1 MGRRESERGSA
12 ATRLLVGVLV
22 LGLLAAVAYLGSEV
36 NHRRYRLEVKDGVL
50 EIERGRFLPMGFE
63 AYTPEN
69 DTLRPA
75 YAPVPVPPGTTVDT
89 ATVYGERSDLDGALY
104 RLFSTWAEA
113 RLKAGDDEAV
123 NAATSYLSR
132 AELLPGLAEG
142 QRASLHKLRG
152 QLALREG
159 ASHVTGASREL
170 ATARAQLLA
179 AERLGAVEGRAL
191 EPWLADL
198 DRLSGLCNDLA
209 GRLQSGRLG
218 PGSTAPA
225 LPAAPAEANPGA
237 PAPRAD
243 VTPPPDDAAAGQ
255 KHD

>member
-36 NHRRYRLEVKDGVL
+36 NHRRYRLQVKDGAL
-50 EIERGRFLPMGFE
+50 EVERGRFLPVGFE

-69 DTLRPA
+69 PSLRPA

-89 ATVYGERSDLDGALY
+89 TTVYGERSDLDGALY
-104 RLFSTWAEA
+104 RLLSTWAEA
-113 RLKAGDDEAV
+113 RLKTGDVESV
-123 NAATSYLSR
+123 RAATSYLSR
-132 AELLPGLAEG
+132 AELLPGLAEE

-159 ASHVTGASREL
+159 AAHVAGAGRALGE
-170 ATARAQLLA
+170 ARAQLLT
-179 AERLGAVEGRAL
+179 AERLGAVEDRAL

-198 DRLSGLCNDLA
+198 DRLSGLCKDLA
-209 GRLQSGRLG
+209 DRLQSGRLG
-218 PGSTAPA
+218 PASQPPA
-225 LPAAPAEANPGA
+225 LPAAPTEASPSS
-237 PAPRAD
+237 PAPRAEGSLPSD
-243 VTPPPDDAAAGQ
+243 TSGQ